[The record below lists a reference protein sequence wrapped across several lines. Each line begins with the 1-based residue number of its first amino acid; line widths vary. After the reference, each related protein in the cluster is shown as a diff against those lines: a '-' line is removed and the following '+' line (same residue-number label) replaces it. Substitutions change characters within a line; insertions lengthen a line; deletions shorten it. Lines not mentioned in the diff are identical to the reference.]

1 MQRPRLLRDTIALR
15 LALTTLAT
23 ILVAAVIG
31 TAITL
36 LNSNLARPPLE
47 HTGLLNEVAVGLRM
61 LDAAPPEERPTL
73 AGAVNG
79 GDHFITWFPTL
90 PDAAAGAVMPLGEE
104 GPIDE
109 LRHMLN
115 DPTREIRLFKSKD
128 LPPDSPLLVHDGQ
141 RLPEPR
147 IAAIRLNDG
156 SWAVFT
162 VGRPSWGL
170 SRPERRVI
178 AIATVILSVVLVT
191 LVATRLFARPIE
203 LFTNAAERFGRDPKA
218 APIAETG
225 PAELRRAAQAFNG
238 MQASIQRFIEDRT
251 QMVAAISHDLRTPI
265 TRLRLRAEFVE
276 DEEQRDR
283 MLGDLDQMAE
293 MIEATLA
300 FARDDAASEPMTAID
315 LPSLLESMVDEAID
329 AGHEASYAGPA
340 HRIIQGRPVAL
351 RRAFGN
357 LVDNAIKYGEAV
369 EIAVAEAVDGCRI
382 AIVDRGPGIAATD
395 REKVFQP
402 FVRLEASRNRDTG
415 GAGLGLSIA
424 RSIIR
429 GHGGEIDLANR
440 PEGGLSVEVSLPG

>member
-1 MQRPRLLRDTIALR
+1 MPLPRLLRDTIALR

-31 TAITL
+31 MAISL
-36 LNSNLARPPLE
+36 LDSNIARPPLE

-61 LDAAPPEERPTL
+61 LEAAPPEERPAL
-73 AGAVNG
+73 ARAAGN
-79 GDHFITWFPTL
+79 GDHFTTWFPTL
-90 PDAAAGAVMPLGEE
+90 PNLAAGVRMPLTEE
-104 GPIDE
+104 GPVGD
-109 LRHMLN
+109 LRRLLN
-115 DPTREIRLFKSKD
+115 DPKREIRVFKAQD
-128 LPPDSPLLVHDGQ
+128 LPPDSPLLTHDGQ

-147 IAAIRLNDG
+147 IAAIRLDDG

-162 VGRPSWGL
+162 IGRPNWGL
-170 SRPERRVI
+170 SRSERRIIGV
-178 AIATVILSVVLVT
+178 AIALLSIVLVT
-191 LVATRLFARPIE
+191 FISTRLFARPIE
-203 LFTNAAERFGRDPKA
+203 LFTRAAERFGRDPKA

-225 PAELRRAAQAFNG
+225 PAELRRAAHAFNG

-329 AGHEASYAGPA
+329 AGDDASYAGPA
-340 HRIIQGRPVAL
+340 HRIIQGRPLAL

-357 LVDNAIKYGEAV
+357 LVDNAIKYGSAV
-369 EIAVAEAVDGCRI
+369 EIAVADGAEGCRI
-382 AIVDRGPGIAATD
+382 TIADQGPGIAATD

-415 GAGLGLSIA
+415 GVGLGLSIA

-440 PEGGLSVEVSLPG
+440 PEGGLLVQVSLPG